1 MSTKGSDIPFRT
13 AVQRSF
19 EALQDTIC
27 TEMER
32 LDGGKGFREDRWDRR
47 TGGGGITRVLEEGV
61 VLEKAGVN
69 TSAVW
74 GTLPERMAQRM
85 NVEPGEFFATGI
97 SLVIHPVNPMVPTVH
112 MNLRY
117 FEMDSGSSWFGGG
130 ADLTPYYIFRE
141 DCAHFHRTL
150 KDACDRHDPAYY
162 PRFKKW
168 CDEYFF
174 ITHRNE
180 ARGIGGIFFDYLREG
195 NNRLHNF
202 VTEVGNAF
210 LPAYKTIVE
219 RRMHEPYTDD
229 HRQWQ
234 SIRRGRYVEF
244 NLVYDRGTLFGLET
258 DGRVE
263 SILMSLPPSVS
274 WKYDY
279 VPPGGSP
286 EAELIRVLQRPVDWI

>member
-1 MSTKGSDIPFRT
+1 MSTKGSDISFRT
-13 AVQRSF
+13 AAQRSF
-19 EALQDTIC
+19 ETLQDTIC
-27 TEMER
+27 TGLER
-32 LDGGKGFREDRWDRR
+32 LDGGKGFREDRWDRHA
-47 TGGGGITRVLEEGV
+47 GGGGITRVLEEGSV
-61 VLEKAGVN
+61 FEKAGVN

-74 GTLPERMAQRM
+74 GTLSGRMAQRM
-85 NVEPGEFFATGI
+85 SVEPGEFFATGI
-97 SLVIHPVNPMVPTVH
+97 SLVIHPENPMVPTVH

-117 FEMDSGSSWFGGG
+117 FEMDNGASWFGGG
-130 ADLTPYYIFRE
+130 TDLTPYYIFRE

-150 KDACDRHDPAYY
+150 KDACDRHDSAYY

-174 ITHRNE
+174 IRHRNE

-195 NNRLHNF
+195 NNRHHNF
-202 VTEVGNAF
+202 VIEVGNAF

-219 RRMHEPYTDD
+219 RRMHEPFTDD
-229 HRQWQ
+229 HRRWQ

-258 DGRVE
+258 DGRIE

-279 VPPGGSP
+279 VPPEGSP
-286 EAELIRVLQRPVDWI
+286 EAELIRVLQKPIDWI